1 MNFISKSAIA
11 VSVAAAS
18 GLASI
23 HSYAQA
29 LEEVVVTA
37 TKRVEGLQDVPIA
50 ISVMS
55 GDAIEERGLTS
66 LEDLTVYMPNIHVA
80 EGGAGTQLFIRGI
93 GSGINYGFEQSVGTF
108 IDGVYYGRGR
118 SARGRFLD
126 IERVEVLKGPQS
138 TLFGKNTIA
147 GAINITTARP
157 TDEFESYVDV
167 SYRTEFEGLGITGMV
182 SGPITDDLRGR
193 LVARKYDDDG
203 YVDNRAQGG
212 EDGPQQDN
220 LAVRGVLDWDA
231 TENLNFL
238 LKAEY
243 NQNDVDGRQQ
253 VISAA
258 SPTATALYQGFGDPG
273 FRAGFDYEQYD
284 LNFDESG
291 LFDDTES
298 SVIQLTAEWALGEHT
313 LRSITAYTEYEFS
326 NELDTDY
333 SPLRF
338 INRGRT
344 EEHEQFSQELLWS
357 SPTGGFVEYLAGAYY
372 QTEELSNDRHT
383 FLIFSNVP
391 PIESQIFSNPVLA
404 PLNLPSTSID
414 GDGKNQFEQ
423 DTDSWSV
430 FTEFTWN
437 LTETLRLVTGIRYS
451 EDDKDAKKNGTVD
464 NVSGILPDSFVE
476 LLWGPAA
483 LNLTTVHEYEKSRSE
498 DHTTGNVNLQ
508 WDATEDI
515 MLYANWANGYKAG
528 GFDEDNSLGREFDE
542 TLGRDVSTFED
553 EEVDSWELG
562 AKIILLEGRGRLN
575 MAYFQSDYD
584 DVQVSTF
591 DGNAAF
597 VVGNAA
603 ETEVEGF
610 EADIEFAVT
619 DGLVINAAAAWLDAS
634 YKSFEDAACNEDQFL
649 VHIAE
654 TGARAGCVQD
664 LSGEPLQF
672 APEYTANLGVR
683 YDTSITQSLDLG
695 LGVEYLWS
703 DDVVVANDL
712 DEELIQGSY
721 DKWNAR
727 ISLAASDGSW
737 VVALIGKNLGDE
749 KTFTWGNDVPLANF
763 GFSKTYFKHIDP
775 PQTFTL
781 TGRYNF

>member
-1 MNFISKSAIA
+1 MNSIGKTVLA
-11 VSVAAAS
+11 VSVATAS
-18 GLASI
+18 GLFSVN
-23 HSYAQA
+23 SFSQA

-157 TDEFESYVDV
+157 TDEFESYVDL
-167 SYRTEFEGLGITGMV
+167 SYRTELDGVGITGMV

-193 LVARKYDDDG
+193 LVVKKYDDDG
-203 YVDNRAQGG
+203 YVENKARGG

-231 TENLNFL
+231 TANLNFL

-243 NQNDVDGRQQ
+243 NSNDVLGRQQ
-253 VISAA
+253 MLSLA
-258 SPTATALYQGFGDPG
+258 SPTATALYRGFGDPN
-273 FRAGFDYEQYD
+273 FTAGFDYEQYD

-298 SVIQLTAEWALGEHT
+298 SVVQLTAEWAIGEHT
-313 LRSITAYTEYEFS
+313 LRSITAYTEYEFT

-344 EEHEQFSQELLWS
+344 EEHEQFSQEFLWT
-357 SPTGGFVEYLAGAYY
+357 SPAGGFLEYLAGAYY

-383 FLIFSNVP
+383 FVVFSNVP
-391 PIESQIFSNPVLA
+391 PIESQIFANPALA
-404 PLNLPSTSID
+404 ALNLPSTAID

-430 FTEFTWN
+430 FTELTWN
-437 LTETLRLVTGIRYS
+437 LTDTLRLTTGIRYS
-451 EDDKDAKKNGTVD
+451 EDDKDAKKIGTLD
-464 NVSGILPDSFVE
+464 NLSGILADPFFAI
-476 LLWGPAA
+476 LWGPAA
-483 LNLTTVHEYEKSRSE
+483 LNLAAVHEYEKSRSE

-508 WDATEDI
+508 WDATDEI
-515 MLYANWANGYKAG
+515 MLYANWSNGYKAG
-528 GFDEDNSLGREFDE
+528 GFDEDNSLGREFVE
-542 TLGRDVSTFED
+542 SLGRDVSTYED
-553 EEVDSWELG
+553 EEVDSWEVG
-562 AKIILLEGRGRLN
+562 AKVVLMEGRGRLN

-610 EADIEFAVT
+610 EADLEFAVT
-619 DGLVINAAAAWLDAS
+619 DELVLNVAAAWLDAQ

-649 VHIAE
+649 EQIAA
-654 TGARAGCVQD
+654 TGSRAGCVQD

-672 APEYTANLGVR
+672 APEYTFNLGAR
-683 YDTSITQSLDLG
+683 YDTSLTDSLDLG
-695 LGVEYLWS
+695 VGVDYLWS

-712 DEELIQGSY
+712 DEELIQDSY

-749 KTFTWGNDVPLANF
+749 KTFTWGNDVRNRSF
-763 GFSKTYFKHIDP
+763 QDVIS
-775 PQTFTL
+775 
-781 TGRYNF
+781 